1 MIKSF
6 RHKGLKRFFET
17 NERRG
22 VAPALADRLRRQ
34 LDVLNRARTAADMDL
49 PDYRLHRLKGNR
61 AQTWSVSV
69 SGNWR
74 ITFTFE
80 GQDAFDVDLEDYH

>member
-1 MIKSF
+1 
-6 RHKGLKRFFET
+6 
-17 NERRG
+17 
-22 VAPALADRLRRQ
+22 
-34 LDVLNRARTAADMDL
+34 VLNRARTAADMNL
-49 PDYRLHRLKGNR
+49 PGYRLHRLKGNR

-74 ITFTFE
+74 ITFKFE

>member
-6 RHKGLKRFFET
+6 RHKGLKRLFET
-17 NERRG
+17 GERRG
-22 VAPALADRLRRQ
+22 VAADLADRLRRQ
-34 LDVLNRARTAADMDL
+34 LDVLNRAGTTADMNL
-49 PDYRLHRLKGNR
+49 PGYRLHRLKGDR
-61 AQTWSVSV
+61 AGTWSVSV

-74 ITFTFE
+74 VTFTFE